1 MSDEERVLKAE
12 YGSPDHP
19 LELGGLKIPCYVL
32 DDGTRVLGQ
41 SHMIT
46 ALGMSHGG
54 SGGTGGDRLAK
65 FVGQAR
71 LEPYVERALAER
83 TANPIKFRVK
93 SGNMAYGYDATILAD
108 ICEAVLKARDA
119 GVLMKQQEHIAAQC
133 EILVRGFARVGIIA
147 LVDEATGYQEIRDRL
162 ALQAI
167 LEKYLTD
174 EWAKWTKTFPD
185 EFYIELF
192 RLRDVPYPPPGKHKN
207 WRPSYVGHWTNDIV
221 YSRLAPGVLKAL
233 KRKNPVTE
241 KGYRKA
247 RHHQLFTRDYG
258 HPALKEHLAS
268 VIFLMRTC
276 VSWADFKRRLD
287 RAAPRQ
293 GDTIPLPFDE

>member
-1 MSDEERVLKAE
+1 MSEEKVLKAE

-41 SHMIT
+41 SHMIM

-65 FVGQAR
+65 FVGQTR

-93 SGNMAYGYDATILAD
+93 SGGIAYGYDATILAD

-119 GVLMKQQEHIAAQC
+119 GVLMKQQDHIAAQC

-233 KRKNPVTE
+233 KKKNPVTE

-258 HPALKEHLAS
+258 HPAMKEHLAN

-293 GDTIPLPFDE
+293 GDTIPLPFDD